1 MVRWFCRWLGGSQTD
16 RWFCRRSVG
25 SADGQ
30 VIQQMVRWFC
40 RWFCRLS
47 GGFTDGQILRSVDC
61 QGVLQM
67 VMGFYIW
74 SGGFEDGQEVLE
86 MVRWF
91 CR

>member
-1 MVRWFCRWLGGSQTD
+1 MVRWFCRWSGS
-16 RWFCRRSVG
+16 

-30 VIQQMVRWFC
+30 FVSI
-40 RWFCRLS
+40 
-47 GGFTDGQILRSVDC
+47 DC